1 MLINKLDLMLFSPHR
16 KVWGFGGIMKKL
28 DLSGVRIY
36 SNTKDDARD
45 AIDLIGEEVYL
56 SDDASFSSYNKGNLI
71 EVSFSNEYSYLFQGG
86 FGIEKYKYFILEKDA
101 KFKNEDKAYKIHRP
115 YKSISEFCNETGCEE
130 VGTDLITIRNKK
142 RKQECVLLYTGYSE
156 DAVHLGG
163 YVLTFECLL
172 KHYEFYNKCDEDGE
186 WHPFGVEE

>member
-1 MLINKLDLMLFSPHR
+1 MDR
-16 KVWGFGGIMKKL
+16 KL

-36 SNTKDDARD
+36 ANTKRDIVD

-56 SDDASFSSYNKGNLI
+56 SDDANFKSYRKGNLL
-71 EVSFSNEYSYLFQGG
+71 EVKYANGVTYPFLGGYEIGSYR
-86 FGIEKYKYFILEKDA
+86 YFILAKDA
-101 KFKNEDKAYKIHRP
+101 KFKDEDKGNKIFRP

-130 VGTDLITIRNKK
+130 VGVDLITIRNKK

-163 YVLTFECLL
+163 YVLTFDCLL
-172 KHYEFYNKCDEDGE
+172 KHYEFYNKCGENGE
-186 WHPFGVEE
+186 WIPFGIEE

>member
-1 MLINKLDLMLFSPHR
+1 ME
-16 KVWGFGGIMKKL
+16 KL

-56 SDDASFSSYNKGNLI
+56 SDDASFKEYAKGNLI
-71 EVSFSNEYSYLFQGG
+71 EVKYGHGISYPFIGGISFDM
-86 FGIEKYKYFILEKDA
+86 EKYKYFILAKDA
-101 KFKNEDKAYKIHRP
+101 KFKEEETAYKIFRP

-130 VGTDLITIRNKK
+130 VGADLITIRNKK

-163 YVLTFECLL
+163 YVLTFDCLL
-172 KHYEFYNKCDEDGE
+172 KHYEFYNKCGENGE
-186 WHPFGVEE
+186 WIPFGIEE

>member
-1 MLINKLDLMLFSPHR
+1 ME
-16 KVWGFGGIMKKL
+16 KL

-45 AIDLIGEEVYL
+45 AIDLIGEEVFL
-56 SDDASFSSYNKGNLI
+56 SDDASFISYNKGNLI
-71 EVSFSNEYSYLFQGG
+71 EVKYGHGISYPFIGGISFDM
-86 FGIEKYKYFILEKDA
+86 EKYKYFILAKDA
-101 KFKNEDKAYKIHRP
+101 KFKDEETNKIHRP
-115 YKSISEFCNETGCEE
+115 YKNISEFCNETGCEE
-130 VGTDLITIRNKK
+130 VGVDLITIRNKR

-172 KHYEFYNKCDEDGE
+172 KHYEFYNKCGEDSE
-186 WHPFGVEE
+186 WKPFGIEE

>member
-1 MLINKLDLMLFSPHR
+1 MSE
-16 KVWGFGGIMKKL
+16 L
-28 DLSGVRIY
+28 DLSEVRIY

-45 AIDLIGEEVYL
+45 AIDLIGEEVFL
-56 SDDASFSSYNKGNLI
+56 SDDASFREYIKGNL
-71 EVSFSNEYSYLFQGG
+71 VSVCYANGFLHPFRGG
-86 FGIEKYKYFILEKDA
+86 IGFDIGTYKYFILAKDA
-101 KFKNEDKAYKIHRP
+101 KFKEEEKAYKIFRP

-130 VGTDLITIRNKK
+130 VGVDLITIRNKK

-172 KHYEFYNKCDEDGE
+172 KHYEFYNNCGEDCE
-186 WHPFGVEE
+186 WKPFGIKE

>member
-1 MLINKLDLMLFSPHR
+1 MDR
-16 KVWGFGGIMKKL
+16 KL

-36 SNTKDDARD
+36 ANTKRDIVD

-56 SDDASFSSYNKGNLI
+56 SDDANFKSYRKGNLL
-71 EVSFSNEYSYLFQGG
+71 EVKYANGVTYPFLGGYEIGSYR
-86 FGIEKYKYFILEKDA
+86 YFILAKDA
-101 KFKNEDKAYKIHRP
+101 KFKDEEKTYKVHRP

-130 VGTDLITIRNKK
+130 VGVDFITIRNKK

-163 YVLTFECLL
+163 YVLTFDCLL
-172 KHYEFYNKCDEDGE
+172 KHYEFYNKCGEDDKWCPLGI
-186 WHPFGVEE
+186 EEC

>member
-1 MLINKLDLMLFSPHR
+1 
-16 KVWGFGGIMKKL
+16 MKKL

-36 SNTKDDARD
+36 ANTKDDARD

-56 SDDASFSSYNKGNLI
+56 SDWADFREYDKGTLV
-71 EVSFSNEYSYLFQGG
+71 EVKYGHGISYSYPFLGG
-86 FGIEKYKYFILEKDA
+86 IGFDMEKYKYFILAKDA
-101 KFKNEDKAYKIHRP
+101 KFKDEDKIFRP

-130 VGTDLITIRNKK
+130 VGADFITIRNKK

-163 YVLTFECLL
+163 YVLTFDCLL
-172 KHYEFYNKCDEDGE
+172 KHYEFYNKCSEDGE
-186 WHPFGVEE
+186 WYPFGVEE

>member
-1 MLINKLDLMLFSPHR
+1 
-16 KVWGFGGIMKKL
+16 MKKL

-45 AIDLIGEEVYL
+45 AIDLIGEEVFL
-56 SDDASFSSYNKGNLI
+56 SDYMDFRSYNKGNLI
-71 EVSFSNEYSYLFQGG
+71 EVSFGDDISCLFQGE
-86 FGIEKYKYFILEKDA
+86 FGIEKYKYFILAKDA
-101 KFKNEDKAYKIHRP
+101 KFKDEDKAYKIFRP
-115 YKSISEFCNETGCEE
+115 YKNISEFCNETGCEE
-130 VGTDLITIRNKK
+130 VGVDLITIRNKR

-163 YVLTFECLL
+163 YVLTFDCLL
-172 KHYEFYNKCDEDGE
+172 KHYEFYNKCCEDGE